1 MPSPRWTAEDE
12 RNYTADRTVL
22 KKLQDRGEEPSAW
35 LADEFAELS
44 TRRKEAKRRRPKGD
58 GAVYQRGDGMW
69 CAAIQLPEGLDG
81 KRRRKVIT
89 RKDKAKVIEEL
100 RAAKKELEKLGN
112 LETNSMRLND
122 WAAHWLDRIAPKDI
136 KPRTLA
142 GYKTVIN
149 GYVLPV
155 LGKKTLGKIT
165 AQDVR
170 RLHDTMAATPKDPKL
185 RDLKLEEWPAE
196 SCVLPKVDGEHA
208 DHGGPHEVVMLS
220 STYVLLAHNALSV
233 MLGAAM
239 NEGKISANPCDM
251 VSRPRKRVTDQKA
264 LTLQQSMDLLL
275 YLRERKELA
284 LWACYLL
291 TGARR
296 GEIIGLERD
305 RITDVLDLSWQ
316 LQRITDIK
324 NVPDDFEYRQ
334 VKSTL
339 YLTRPKSSSG
349 WRIIPLV
356 EPLKSILERHM
367 QEPSEDGLL
376 FHEDGRPWDPDRVTK
391 AWKQL
396 MRDAG
401 LPEDVVLHG
410 ARHTAVDLL
419 YAAGV
424 PEDLIQAIV
433 GHSTRAMTRSY
444 RTRVDADR
452 ARAGMEALSTLLR
465 PQIEA

>member
-1 MPSPRWTAEDE
+1 MTPARWTQTDE
-12 RNYTADRTVL
+12 LNLAADRTMLRKL
-22 KKLQDRGEEPSAW
+22 KERGEEPSEW
-35 LADEFAELS
+35 LLEEYQEL
-44 TRRKEAKRRRPKGD
+44 TERRKLAKPRRRKGD
-58 GAVYQRGDGMW
+58 GGVYQRADGLW
-69 CAAIQLPEGLDG
+69 CVSLELPEGLDG
-81 KRRRKVIT
+81 KRRRKVIC
-89 RKDKAKVIEEL
+89 RKDKAAVISEL

-112 LETNSMRLND
+112 LETSGTTLNE

-149 GYVLPV
+149 GYVLPT

-170 RLHDTMAATPKDPKL
+170 RMHDVMAATPKDPKL
-185 RDLKLEEWPAE
+185 RDERSLIPE
-196 SCVLPKVDGEHA
+196 GT
-208 DHGGPHEVVMLS
+208 VMLS

-233 MLGAAM
+233 MLSAAM
-239 NEGKISANPCDM
+239 REGKISANPCDM
-251 VSRPRKRVTDQKA
+251 VNRPRKRKLEQQA

-275 YLRERKELA
+275 YLRTHRSHHELA
-284 LWACYLL
+284 LWSCYLL

-296 GEIIGLERD
+296 GEIIGLEWD
-305 RITDVLDLSWQ
+305 RVTDSLDLSWQ

-324 NVPDDFEYRQ
+324 NVPEDFEYRQ
-334 VKSTL
+334 VKSSL

-349 WRIIPLV
+349 WRVIPLV
-356 EPLKSILERHM
+356 EPLRSILEMHG
-367 QEPSEDGLL
+367 QERGDDGLV

-396 MRDAG
+396 MRDAD
-401 LPEDVVLHG
+401 LPEDIVLHG
-410 ARHTAVDLL
+410 ARHTVVDLL
-419 YAAGV
+419 YTAGV

-444 RTRVDADR
+444 KTRVDTDR
-452 ARAGMEALSTLLR
+452 ARAGMEQLSALLR

>member
-1 MPSPRWTAEDE
+1 MASKWTAEDE
-12 RNYTADRTVL
+12 RNHAADRIVL
-22 KKLQDRGEEPSAW
+22 KKLAERGEEPSAW
-35 LADEFAELS
+35 LVDEFADL
-44 TRRKEAKRRRPKGD
+44 TARRKQAKTRRPKGE

-69 CAAIQLPEGLDG
+69 CVSVELPEGLDG
-81 KRRRKVIT
+81 KRRRKVIC
-89 RKDKAKVIEEL
+89 RRDKGKVIEEL
-100 RAAKKELEKLGN
+100 RSAKKELEKLGN
-112 LETNSMRLND
+112 LETSGVRLDD
-122 WAAHWLDRIAPKDI
+122 WAAHWLDRIAPKEI

-149 GYVLPV
+149 GYILPV
-155 LGKKTLGKIT
+155 LGRKTLGKIS

-170 RLHDTMAATPKDPKL
+170 RLHDVMSATPKDPKL
-185 RDLKLEEWPAE
+185 RDGRELDE
-196 SCVLPKVDGEHA
+196 GT
-208 DHGGPHEVVMLS
+208 VMLS

-275 YLRERKELA
+275 YLRDRKELA

-305 RITDVLDLSWQ
+305 RVTDVLDLSWQ

-356 EPLKSILERHM
+356 EPLKSILARHLM
-367 QEPSEDGLL
+367 EPGDDGLV

-410 ARHTAVDLL
+410 ARHTTVDLL
-419 YAAGV
+419 YAAKV
-424 PEDLIQAIV
+424 PEDLIQEIV
-433 GHSTRAMTRSY
+433 GHSTRAMTRLY
-444 RTRVDADR
+444 KTRTDTVR
-452 ARAGMEALSTLLR
+452 ARAGMEALSALLR

>member
-22 KKLQDRGEEPSAW
+22 KKLEARGEEPSQW
-35 LADEFAELS
+35 LADEYAELS
-44 TRRKEAKRRRPKGD
+44 ERRRQAKRRRPKGE

-69 CAAIQLPEGLDG
+69 CVSVELPEGLDG
-81 KRRRKVIT
+81 KRRRKVIC
-89 RKDKAKVIEEL
+89 RRDKGKVIEEL
-100 RAAKKELEKLGN
+100 RKAKKELEKLGN
-112 LETNSMRLND
+112 LETSGVRLD
-122 WAAHWLDRIAPKDI
+122 AWAAHWLDRIAPKEI

-155 LGKKTLGKIT
+155 LGRKTLGKIS

-170 RLHDTMAATPKDPKL
+170 RLHDAMAATPKDPKL
-185 RDLKLEEWPAE
+185 RDGRELDEGA
-196 SCVLPKVDGEHA
+196 
-208 DHGGPHEVVMLS
+208 VMLS

-251 VSRPRKRVTDQKA
+251 VSRPRKRKLEQQA
-264 LTLQQSMDLLL
+264 LTLDQSIQLLRYVL
-275 YLRERKELA
+275 GRKNGA
-284 LWACYLL
+284 LWACSLL

-296 GEIIGLERD
+296 GEVIGLEWD
-305 RITDVLDLSWQ
+305 RVNESLDLSWQ

-324 NVPDDFEYRQ
+324 NVPADFEYRH

-339 YLTRPKSSSG
+339 YLTRPKSQSG

-356 EPLKSILERHM
+356 EPLRSILELHRKDAVAG
-367 QEPSEDGLL
+367 EDGFDLV
-376 FHEDGRPWDPDRVTK
+376 FREDGRPWDPDRVTK

-396 MRDAG
+396 MRDAD

-410 ARHTAVDLL
+410 ARHAVVDIL
-419 YAAGV
+419 YTAGV
-424 PEDLIQAIV
+424 PEDLITQII

-444 RTRVDADR
+444 RTRIDVDR
-452 ARAGMEALSTLLR
+452 ARAGMEALSALLR

>member
-12 RNYTADRTVL
+12 RNYVADRTVL
-22 KKLQDRGEEPSAW
+22 KKLEARGEEPSQW
-35 LADEFAELS
+35 LADEYAELS
-44 TRRKEAKRRRPKGD
+44 ERRKQAKRRRPKGE
-58 GAVYQRGDGMW
+58 GGVYQRADGMW
-69 CAAIQLPEGLDG
+69 CVSLELPEGLDG
-81 KRRRKVIT
+81 KRRRKVIC
-89 RKDKAKVIEEL
+89 RKSKAAVIEQL
-100 RAAKKELEKLGN
+100 REAKKELEKLGN
-112 LETNSMRLND
+112 LETSGIRLD
-122 WAAHWLDRIAPKDI
+122 AWAEHWLDRIAPKDI

-155 LGKKTLGKIT
+155 LGRKTLGKIS

-185 RDLKLEEWPAE
+185 RDGRD
-196 SCVLPKVDGEHA
+196 LPEDT
-208 DHGGPHEVVMLS
+208 VMLS

-233 MLGAAM
+233 MLTAAM
-239 NEGKISANPCDM
+239 REGKISVNPCDM
-251 VSRPRKRVTDQKA
+251 VSRPRKRKLEQQA
-264 LTLQQSMDLLL
+264 LTLEQAMQLLAHL
-275 YLRERKELA
+275 TTREDRA
-284 LWACYLL
+284 LWATYLL

-296 GEIIGLERD
+296 GEILGLERD
-305 RITDVLDLSWQ
+305 RVTDVVDLSWQ

-334 VKSTL
+334 VKSSL
-339 YLTRPKSSSG
+339 YLTRPKSQSG

-356 EPLKSILERHM
+356 EPLKSILALHM
-367 QEPSEDGLL
+367 QEPHEDGLV
-376 FHEDGRPWDPDRVTK
+376 FHEDGRPWDPDRATK

-396 MRDAG
+396 MREAG

-410 ARHTAVDLL
+410 ARHTTIELL

-424 PEDLIQAIV
+424 PEDLITQIV
-433 GHSTRAMTRSY
+433 GHSTRTMTRLY
-444 RTRVDADR
+444 KTRLDIVR
-452 ARAGMEALSTLLR
+452 ATAGMESLSALLK